1 MKETMLEYLEIT
13 AKAAGFSDPRSI
25 YEIIGAAI
33 GVFLSMLGVIF
44 LILMVYGGFVWMLS
58 AGNEIKVLKA
68 KKVLTQA
75 VVGMII
81 ILSSYSITRFI
92 FDSLQNIN

>member
-1 MKETMLEYLEIT
+1 MKETMMEYLEIT
-13 AKAAGFSDPRSI
+13 AKAAGFGDPRSI
-25 YEIIGAAI
+25 YEIIGAVI

-44 LILMVYGGFVWMLS
+44 LVLVVYGGFVWMVS
-58 AGNEIKVLKA
+58 AGNEVKALKA

-75 VVGMII
+75 VIGMII
-81 ILSSYSITRFI
+81 VLSSYSITRFI